1 MSTQK
6 LDADQ
11 QTKILDLKEEV
22 ADQYDEKKAEEFIR
36 KNQDKT
42 WYEDFMLLFNMIRDK
57 NFTLNTKTKL
67 AIAGAIAY
75 VVMPVDV
82 IPDFLPIIGWIDDV
96 FVLNYTIKS
105 IRDEIARYKE
115 AIA

>member
-57 NFTLNTKTKL
+57 NFTLNTKTML
-67 AIAGAIAY
+67 AIAGTIAY

-105 IRDEIARYKE
+105 VLDEIARYKE